1 MKFKKNNLKRGII
14 SNLSSVGYMPR
25 WIVLAVDLVLCTLA
39 FYLAYFLVLKLY
51 YNIPQYQEV
60 AVETRLL
67 VTLFC
72 QTVFFFV
79 FQTFAGILRYSTYAD
94 ALKLAMSV

>member
-39 FYLAYFLVLKLY
+39 FIWPISWCLNSTITFLNTK
-51 YNIPQYQEV
+51 
-60 AVETRLL
+60 
-67 VTLFC
+67 
-72 QTVFFFV
+72 
-79 FQTFAGILRYSTYAD
+79 
-94 ALKLAMSV
+94 K